1 MTCFA
6 EVSTKEIIAL
16 NHGLDPK
23 NIQEKQTIL
32 IPAGKLSSRDKE
44 ILAGAPYKSSLP
56 SLLLFNSSLLPLPI
70 YIITA
75 KAISLLFPDT
85 HPGCSRSGKHSQCLL
100 QCPACIAGCLL
111 MHHIPAAG
119 IGPRSYRTYPVR
131 SGEDITDIISKRGI
145 TREEVNALNPEVNL
159 DRLSGNPF
167 STPRGR
173 PIIISTLFYE
183 LLPEAVHCNHLSAA
197 CWPMQTSVVMVL
209 HWGSSCRRA
218 QVTILL
224 VWKSTA
230 K

>member
-1 MTCFA
+1 MFITYFA

-44 ILAGAPYKSSLP
+44 ILAGAPHKPSLP
-56 SLLLFNSSLLPLPI
+56 SLQLFNSSLLPLPPLLRLFLSS
-70 YIITA
+70 
-75 KAISLLFPDT
+75 SLTLT
-85 HPGCSRSGKHSQCLL
+85 HSAAGAVSTLSACSSVQHALL
-100 QCPACIAGCLL
+100 CLL
-111 MHHIPAAG
+111 MHHVSAAG

-167 STPRGR
+167 STPQGR
-173 PIIISTLFYE
+173 PIIISTSFYE
-183 LLPEAVHCNHLSAA
+183 LLPEAVHCNHASAA
-197 CWPMQTSVVMVL
+197 CWPMQISVIVVP
-209 HWGSSCRRA
+209 HWGSSCRRV